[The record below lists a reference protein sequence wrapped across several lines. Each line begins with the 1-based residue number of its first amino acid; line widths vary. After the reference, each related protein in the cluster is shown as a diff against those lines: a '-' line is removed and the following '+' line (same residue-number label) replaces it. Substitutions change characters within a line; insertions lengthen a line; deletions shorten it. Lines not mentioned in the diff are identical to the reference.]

1 ADSLL
6 FGHRKGSFTGAA
18 ESHAGHFER
27 ANGGT
32 LFLDELTSLSD
43 LLQIK
48 LLRALDD
55 GVILPLGAI
64 VERHLD
70 IRVVAAAQED
80 IYEAVRVGS
89 LRSDLF
95 QRVAGVIVR
104 LPALAERPEDIFPL
118 AEHFARVGNRTLEAG
133 VEGVLLDYP
142 WPRNVRE
149 LRMTIERAGC
159 LVDSSSLSAC
169 SVVEAI
175 ELGIPKGSTGPSTS
189 RKCPGSG
196 LGRLELLQVCKSNG
210 WKAKQIASSMG
221 IHRATLFR
229 R

>member
-1 ADSLL
+1 LPILLVGPTGTGKELFARLIHFLSGRAGQQVSVNCGALPCEMADSLL

-118 AEHFARVGNRTLEAG
+118 AEHFARVGNRTLESG
-133 VEGVLLDYP
+133 VEGV
-142 WPRNVRE
+142 
-149 LRMTIERAGC
+149 
-159 LVDSSSLSAC
+159 
-169 SVVEAI
+169 
-175 ELGIPKGSTGPSTS
+175 
-189 RKCPGSG
+189 
-196 LGRLELLQVCKSNG
+196 
-210 WKAKQIASSMG
+210 
-221 IHRATLFR
+221 
-229 R
+229 